1 MKRTILS
8 LLFACTVSTGA
19 MAADMKAE
27 NDWEKGA
34 KDAWIDGKA
43 EVAKIENI
51 GFADIQKHIPA
62 SAELVGAIAKRV
74 DRDE

>member
-1 MKRTILS
+1 MKP
-8 LLFACTVSTGA
+8 
-19 MAADMKAE
+19 
-27 NDWEKGA
+27 A
-34 KDAWIDGKA
+34 KFDIEVEYRIDGKA